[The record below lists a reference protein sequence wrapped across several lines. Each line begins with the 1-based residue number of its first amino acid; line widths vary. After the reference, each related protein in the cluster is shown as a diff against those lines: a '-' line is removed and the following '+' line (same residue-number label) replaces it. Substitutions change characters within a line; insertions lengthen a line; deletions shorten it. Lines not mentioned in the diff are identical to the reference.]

1 MYLQSGA
8 SLLNTYPIFPG
19 LVATPITPSLVEKSM
34 KKKNSSDLLPVP
46 FVPFVPVINAMTN
59 AKEMKLYVFGAFGRV
74 TFSEPRFVR
83 PDHVDLQSA

>member
-59 AKEMKLYVFGAFGRV
+59 AKEIELCVFGATRKSDIQR
-74 TFSEPRFVR
+74 TEIR
-83 PDHVDLQSA
+83 AT